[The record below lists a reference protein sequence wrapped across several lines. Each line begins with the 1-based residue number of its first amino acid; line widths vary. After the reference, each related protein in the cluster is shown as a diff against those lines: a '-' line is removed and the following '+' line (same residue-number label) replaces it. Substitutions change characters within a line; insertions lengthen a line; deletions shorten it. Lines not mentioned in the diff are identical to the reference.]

1 MDPKLYYTL
10 IPYTKHPDLKGD
22 FAVFLHSKAGEPVP
36 EIVELKEW
44 AYGDQVESEWK
55 VRASV
60 CAFLFLLFLLFE
72 LGCQCWRCSTQSQ
85 LGKESS
91 FRSPSQPQENGCK
104 LVCMTFKSLLMWHKN
119 KTGADCN
126 HASTAP
132 SRNRH
137 DSLSGGAVSSAHWLL
152 RLRRRQANWKDL
164 RLSRQVFFVFE
175 FGVFFL
181 WLILLQLDQRS
192 RSLDVHQHWRN
203 QVSEAAH
210 HSHHVFAGG
219 WEGVHDQS
227 HVQSQVPIEPN
238 WSRRKRWQNKKTMIG
253 VFWRKRWKKKTL
265 LEMLLLE
272 AVQSHRDPRSRR
284 RNKKNENVGSWML
297 ELT

>member
-1 MDPKLYYTL
+1 MYSEEDPITLVRFFSPLIFFALISLLKQTMDPKLYYTL

-60 CAFLFLLFLLFE
+60 CVRFLFLLFLLFE
-72 LGCQCWRCSTQSQ
+72 LGSQCWRCSTQSQ

-152 RLRRRQANWKDL
+152 RLRRRQAN
-164 RLSRQVFFVFE
+164 
-175 FGVFFL
+175 
-181 WLILLQLDQRS
+181 
-192 RSLDVHQHWRN
+192 
-203 QVSEAAH
+203 
-210 HSHHVFAGG
+210 
-219 WEGVHDQS
+219 
-227 HVQSQVPIEPN
+227 
-238 WSRRKRWQNKKTMIG
+238 
-253 VFWRKRWKKKTL
+253 
-265 LEMLLLE
+265 
-272 AVQSHRDPRSRR
+272 
-284 RNKKNENVGSWML
+284 
-297 ELT
+297 